1 MSELIAQAPPK
12 AATIGPNDIALW
24 PTMPPMDSNETAR
37 RVRIMRASLGLNQT
51 QFGKLINRGRGA
63 IGNWEKGRPPRDDY
77 TLTVLAARAGFPPS
91 YFVAAEVSVPTP
103 EEAARWRREKLPL
116 LLSDP
121 EGFSRAIAEAAA
133 SQGDSDGHSAG
144 GAATG

>member
-51 QFGKLINRGRGA
+51 QFGKLINRGRGRMS
-63 IGNWEKGRPPRDDY
+63 GSSWNFDGDPM
-77 TLTVLAARAGFPPS
+77 TV
-91 YFVAAEVSVPTP
+91 
-103 EEAARWRREKLPL
+103 RR
-116 LLSDP
+116 
-121 EGFSRAIAEAAA
+121 
-133 SQGDSDGHSAG
+133 
-144 GAATG
+144 